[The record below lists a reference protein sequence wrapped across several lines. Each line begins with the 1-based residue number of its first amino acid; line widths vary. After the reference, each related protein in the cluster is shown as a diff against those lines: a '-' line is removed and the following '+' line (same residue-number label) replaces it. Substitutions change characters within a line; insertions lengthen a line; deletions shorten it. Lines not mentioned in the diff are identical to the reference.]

1 MDIMEYIAP
10 ELIVLIPVLYL
21 IGMAFKKSE
30 LVPDKMIPLF
40 IGAIGIVLAT
50 LYVSAT
56 CNFCA
61 ESIFTAIVQ
70 GILCAGAS
78 VYVNQTIKQ
87 LGKDQ

>member
-10 ELIVLIPVLYL
+10 ELVVLIPVLYL
-21 IGMAFKKSE
+21 IGMALKRSE

-40 IGAIGIVLAT
+40 IGAIGIILAT

-56 CNFCA
+56 CDFCA
-61 ESIFTAIVQ
+61 EGMFTAIVQ